1 MVRCKKGIIFPNSES
16 KVIAAFF
23 IIGTRDKRNML
34 LRSHTFISQI
44 TTEPDFEAR
53 WMEAKDERDLQNIIL
68 LGKRIRD

>member
-1 MVRCKKGIIFPNSES
+1 
-16 KVIAAFF
+16 
-23 IIGTRDKRNML
+23 ML